1 MMDKTDPGAFN
12 LPIYKMFADPFNT
25 IGLVID
31 PNAVAGFRFEIWDIF
46 DSKKCLWIAL
56 RNFTKCSH

>member
-25 IGLVID
+25 IGLVMILT
-31 PNAVAGFRFEIWDIF
+31 
-46 DSKKCLWIAL
+46 LWQDLDLKYGTYSIVKSVYGL
-56 RNFTKCSH
+56 P